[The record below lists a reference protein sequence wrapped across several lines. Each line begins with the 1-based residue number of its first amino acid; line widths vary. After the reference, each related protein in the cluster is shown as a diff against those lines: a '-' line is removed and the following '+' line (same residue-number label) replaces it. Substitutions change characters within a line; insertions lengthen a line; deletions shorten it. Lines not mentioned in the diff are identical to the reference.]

1 MTEQNK
7 KVLELMKHI
16 GVVDEKVLQERLK
29 KAYYEGEPIITD
41 SEYDEL
47 FGDKDYVGYTPEQ
60 NGPWEVLP
68 HRIPM
73 GSLEKLKTWE
83 QAQKWLK
90 DKGQVIWQP
99 KLDGLSIELVYE
111 FGELTHAILR
121 GGGTEGE
128 DILKNAKNFQYVPK
142 TLDTIRT
149 YISVR
154 GEVVI
159 SNESFGKLLIDS
171 QESYSNRRN
180 CVPGICRRYDGKYSE
195 YLSFWAYDIIES
207 SLESNKDYVEYTSE
221 TGKLTSLFHLGFKI
235 PFSKIEMTEIE
246 YQGYGDIRDTAEEF
260 QMDGLVIKTND
271 MQHQIALKFEPNG
284 ERTKVTEYT
293 WEVGSTGKLV
303 PVIWFEPII
312 IGGTTLKKAS
322 GASLKNVE
330 ELNAP
335 VGSVVEVRKMNDVIP
350 KVTKVVVRPADV
362 NTGLIKPLDIPTVCP
377 VCGEPLIRQGADL
390 YCLNKICPVKQEQ
403 KCIAVY
409 WANPIK
415 GITDSWVKQ
424 LMAKGVIKTPVDVLN
439 VKLEDISSLDG
450 YSANKAHKIVEQL
463 RSTCN
468 MIVDND
474 LYKMLYMCPI
484 PTVSGKAYDKMVERL
499 VTIND
504 FELYLLDDIQ
514 IDWKDILGRA
524 KGTKANEFFE
534 ENKEMLIEL
543 TETIRE
549 LANEQ

>member
-68 HRIPM
+68 HKIPM
-73 GSLEKLKTWE
+73 GSLNKLKTWE
-83 QAQKWLK
+83 QAQEWLK
-90 DKGQVIWQP
+90 DKGKVVWEP

-111 FGELTHAILR
+111 CGKLTHAILR

-128 DILKNAKNFQYVPK
+128 DILKNAKNFQYVLQEIPN
-142 TLDTIRT
+142 TFD
-149 YISVR
+149 YVSVR

-159 SNESFGKLLIDS
+159 SQSSFNQLRQMSGAD
-171 QESYSNRRN
+171 YSNRRN

-195 YLSFWAYDIIES
+195 FLSFWAYDIQVPNMEFTS
-207 SLESNKDYVEYTSE
+207 ESNKLANLHT
-221 TGKLTSLFHLGFKI
+221 LGFKL
-235 PFSKIEMTEIE
+235 PFAYNIMDETD
-246 YQGYGDIRDTAEEF
+246 YLAYAAIRDTAEEF

-350 KVTKVVVRPADV
+350 KVTKVVVRPADAD
-362 NTGLIKPLDIPTVCP
+362 TGLIKPLDIPTVCP
-377 VCGEPLIRQGADL
+377 VCGEPLTRQGADL

-415 GITDSWVKQ
+415 GITDSWIKQ
-424 LMAKGVIKTPVDVLN
+424 LMKQGKIKEPKDVLN
-439 VKLEDISSLDG
+439 VKSEDIASLDG
-450 YSANKAHKIVEQL
+450 YSLNKAHKIVEQL

-514 IDWKDILGRA
+514 IDWKDVLGRA

-543 TETIRE
+543 TETIKE
-549 LANEQ
+549 LVNEQ